1 MNDALQDRGEG
12 AWPDARR
19 LMWVVAAAVLLRVIW
34 ALLVPVVPLSDS
46 QGYDIFAR
54 NLVEHGVFG
63 WTPDRPF
70 AFWPPG
76 TSFLYAAMYWLFGYG
91 YTSLVVLHIVISVAL
106 ILTSARVAHRFY
118 GETAALWC
126 AVLLAVWPTLV
137 MFTTI
142 LASELLFAWLTV
154 AALDVWT
161 GRKRSVWARGAFAGL
176 LLGLA
181 TLVRPQALLLP
192 AIYALAIVL
201 SSSSPRSALASQ
213 IRTALAAG
221 VVMALLIA
229 PWAWR
234 NHQIYDEFV
243 LISTNGGITLWMGN
257 TPGTNGSHMDVP
269 APIAALPDNEQ
280 ARVLGAMARDYIV
293 ADPLAFAGRAVKKVF
308 LLYSNESIGVVWNAE
323 GIAQGFGEGAVPWFK
338 RFTQVT
344 WAGLFLVGLYGV
356 WILIRREGAW
366 RTLVSPVMLT
376 VLFYTA
382 VHSVVVSQDRY
393 HLNFAGQI
401 AMFFG
406 VGLAGLMHRR
416 SRMPAS
422 GASAQDMA
430 RALRPHS

>member
-1 MNDALQDRGEG
+1 MKDTLRDHDEES
-12 AWPDARR
+12 WPDARR
-19 LMWVVAAAVLLRVIW
+19 LMWIIAAAVLLRVTW
-34 ALLVPVVPLSDS
+34 AALVPVVPLSDS

-91 YTSLVVLHIVISVAL
+91 YTSLMVLHIVLSVAL
-106 ILTSARVAHRFY
+106 IVTSARVAHRFY
-118 GETAALWC
+118 GPAAALWC
-126 AVLLAVWPTLV
+126 AALLAVWPTLI

-154 AALDVWT
+154 AALDAWSARR
-161 GRKRSVWARGAFAGL
+161 GSAWRRGALAGV

-192 AIYALAIVL
+192 AIYGLAMVL
-201 SSSSPRSALASQ
+201 SSTSPRQVFGSQ
-213 IRTALAAG
+213 IRTGVAAG
-221 VVMALLIA
+221 VVMAMLIA

-234 NHQIYDEFV
+234 NQQIYDEFV

-269 APIAALPDNEQ
+269 ASIAALPDNEQ
-280 ARVLGAMARDYIV
+280 ARVLGAMARDYIL
-293 ADPLAFAGRAVKKVF
+293 ADPVAFAGRAVKKVF

-323 GIAQGFGEGAVPWFK
+323 GIAQRFGGGAVTWFK
-338 RFTQVT
+338 RFTQIT
-344 WAGLFLVGLYGV
+344 WAALFIVGLYGV
-356 WILIRREGAW
+356 WTLIRRDGIW
-366 RTLVSPVMLT
+366 RALVSPVMLT

-406 VGLAGLMHRR
+406 IGITALLHRWR
-416 SRMPAS
+416 KPVPSSQAMREPR
-422 GASAQDMA
+422 Q
-430 RALRPHS
+430 ALRPH